1 MNFLILK
8 LILEQKNLIYGN
20 KMNKNKLKW
29 NEAKKFIPT
38 GNMFLSK
45 NPSRFISKIWPTYFN
60 KSRGCEVWDL
70 NKKKYYDLSLMG
82 VGTNTLGYANRNIDK
97 KVSEVIKKGN
107 LTTLNCPEEVLLAK
121 KLIKMHP
128 WSQMARFA
136 KTGGEANAIAI
147 RLARAYTKKEIVL
160 ICGYHGWHDW
170 YLSANLESKNKLD
183 THLFKDLKF
192 AGVPNSLKGLTKT
205 FNYNN
210 YQQFEKIIKRYSK
223 KIAAVKMEV
232 QRDFPPEKN
241 FLKKIRSIT
250 KKNKVL
256 LIFDECTSGFREN
269 FGGLHLKYN
278 INPDIALFG
287 KALGNGYPITAIIG
301 KKDIMKMSRETFIS
315 STFWSDRI
323 GPVAAL
329 ATLKEMQRTKS
340 WNIISKKGLL
350 IKKKLKEIAN
360 KNNLEISFK
369 GLAPLITFDIIS
381 KNKNIIYEYIT
392 ARMLQEGFLAKNVIY
407 VCTAHNNLILKKY
420 FKAINKIFF
429 EINSNSI
436 KKIKKKTYHLING

>member
-1 MNFLILK
+1 
-8 LILEQKNLIYGN
+8 
-20 KMNKNKLKW
+20 MNKNKLHW
-29 NEAKKFIPT
+29 QLAKKLIPT

-45 NPSRFISKIWPTYFN
+45 NPSRFIDKIWPTYFY
-60 KSRGCEVWDL
+60 KSKGCEVWDL
-70 NKKKYYDLSLMG
+70 DKKKYFDMSLMA
-82 VGTNTLGYANRNIDK
+82 VGTNILGYGNK
-97 KVSEVIKKGN
+97 KVDNKVSDVIKKGN

-128 WSQMARFA
+128 WSDMARFA
-136 KTGGEANAIAI
+136 KTGGEANAISV

-170 YLSANLESKNKLD
+170 YLAANLESKNKLD

-210 YQQFEKIIKRYSK
+210 YKQFEKIIKKYGK

-241 FLKKIRSIT
+241 FLKKIRLIT

-301 KKDIMKMSRETFIS
+301 KKKIMQMSKDTFIS

-323 GPVAAL
+323 GPTAAL
-329 ATLKEMQRTKS
+329 ASLKEMQRIKS
-340 WNIISKKGLL
+340 WKIISKKGIK
-350 IKKKLKEIAN
+350 IKKKLDEVAK
-360 KNNLEISFK
+360 KNNLKIHFK
-369 GLAPLITFDIIS
+369 GLDALITFELES
-381 KNKNIIYEYIT
+381 KNPQILYKYIT
-392 ARMLQEGFLAKNVIY
+392 ARMLENGFLAKNVIY
-407 VCTAHNNLILKKY
+407 VCTQHNDKVLNKY
-420 FKAINKIFF
+420 FKIMDQIFYEIKINSIRTLKKKINK
-429 EINSNSI
+429 
-436 KKIKKKTYHLING
+436 LIND